1 MWLKICSR
9 ANSSPHVW
17 QYLLKWLK
25 PFPQGGRG
33 REVLDQLAKDLKAI
47 RNLLLQPM
55 VPLKGASVEEQR
67 EKAIAKLVKAI
78 EVTEQL
84 ASKAKTTSEKG
95 TADTTKARYYHLLGY
110 LVQVLDGVLRS
121 VSLEEIKRHVEETDK
136 ELAELKRAIAE
147 AKARAGAAKT
157 GSGRA

>member
-1 MWLKICSR
+1 LSNLAISPEMNA
-9 ANSSPHVW
+9 ANP
-17 QYLLKWLK
+17 
-25 PFPQGGRG
+25 PRGGG
-33 REVLDQLAKDLKAI
+33 VLGQLANDMKTV

-55 VPLKGASVEEQR
+55 IPLKGLSVEEQR

-84 ASKAKTTSEKG
+84 ASRAKTTSERG
-95 TADTTKARYYHLLGY
+95 MADTTKARYYHLLGY

-121 VSLEEIKRHVEETDK
+121 VSLDEIKRHVEETDK

-157 GSGRA
+157 GSGRASE

>member
-1 MWLKICSR
+1 LAISR
-9 ANSSPHVW
+9 EMNAATP
-17 QYLLKWLK
+17 
-25 PFPQGGRG
+25 PRGGG
-33 REVLDQLAKDLKAI
+33 VLGQLANDMKTV

-55 VPLKGASVEEQR
+55 IPLKGVSVEEQR

-78 EVTEQL
+78 EVTERL

-121 VSLEEIKRHVEETDK
+121 VSLDEIKRHVEETDK

-157 GSGRA
+157 GSGRASE